1 MVHGADTKWGKAVST
16 TGKQNL
22 LEELRVAIATTDE
35 RFIRDE
41 RLLPERE
48 LSEFFGVGRRAVRE
62 ALNELEGEG
71 LLFRKQ
77 GLGTFVREVG
87 PKSTSLQSLTNRT
100 SPQDI
105 IEVRLEI
112 EPVLAR
118 LAATRATP
126 NDIDQMELFI
136 RRAAQA
142 TSPREYEQW
151 DSAFHTK
158 IAESVRN
165 TMFWGVFR
173 LINSVRKEQHWVSS
187 RTRVFTEGVSEEMV
201 RQHDAIVAAIAARDP
216 ESAERA
222 MRDHISTAG
231 LRISQS
237 ISGAS

>member
-1 MVHGADTKWGKAVST
+1 MSTRNKQSLLDT
-16 TGKQNL
+16 
-22 LEELRVAIATTDE
+22 LRAAIEATDE
-35 RFIRDE
+35 RFIREE

-48 LSEFFGVGRRAVRE
+48 LSDRFGVGRRAVRE

-87 PKSTSLQSLTNRT
+87 PKSTSLKSLTNRT
-100 SPQDI
+100 SPHDI

-118 LAATRATP
+118 FAATRATP
-126 NDIDQMELFI
+126 KDIDQMKLFV

-142 TSPREYEQW
+142 ATPREYERW

-173 LINSVRKEQHWVSS
+173 LINSVRKEQHWVNS
-187 RTRVFTEGVSEEMV
+187 RTRVFTRGVSEEMV
-201 RQHDAIVAAIAARDP
+201 RQHNAIVASIAARDP
-216 ESAERA
+216 QAAEDA
-222 MRDHISTAG
+222 MRDHIATAG
-231 LRISQS
+231 VRISQS
-237 ISGAS
+237 IVESL

>member
-1 MVHGADTKWGKAVST
+1 MPTRAKQDLLDT
-16 TGKQNL
+16 
-22 LEELRVAIATTDE
+22 LRAAIETTDE
-35 RFIRDE
+35 RFITDE

-48 LSEFFGVGRRAVRE
+48 LSEQLGVGRRAVRE

-87 PKSTSLQSLTNRT
+87 PKSTSLKSLTNRT
-100 SPQDI
+100 SPHDI

-126 NDIDQMELFI
+126 NDIDQMKLFI

-142 TSPREYEQW
+142 TTPREYEQW

-173 LINSVRKEQHWVSS
+173 LINSVRKEQHWVNS
-187 RTRVFTEGVSEEMV
+187 RTRVFTQGVSEEMV
-201 RQHDAIVAAIAARDP
+201 RQHDAIVAAIAARNAVA
-216 ESAERA
+216 AEEA
-222 MRDHISTAG
+222 MRVHISTAG

-237 ISGAS
+237 MPDLATM

>member
-1 MVHGADTKWGKAVST
+1 MQTKAKLT
-16 TGKQNL
+16 L
-22 LEELRVAIATTDE
+22 LAELRAAIETTDE
-35 RFIRDE
+35 RFITDE
-41 RLLPERE
+41 KLLPERE
-48 LSEFFGVGRRAVRE
+48 LSERLGVGRRAVRE

-87 PKSTSLQSLTNRT
+87 PKSTSLKSLTNRT
-100 SPQDI
+100 SPHDI

-118 LAATRATP
+118 FAATRATP
-126 NDIDQMELFI
+126 NDIEQMKLFV

-142 TSPREYEQW
+142 DGPREYEQW

-173 LINSVRKEQHWVSS
+173 LINSVRKEQHWVNS
-187 RTRVFTEGVSEEMV
+187 RTRVFTRGVSDEMV
-201 RQHDAIVAAIAARDP
+201 RQHDAIVTAIATRNPQA
-216 ESAERA
+216 AEEA
-222 MRDHISTAG
+222 MRAHIATAG
-231 LRISQS
+231 VRISQS
-237 ISGAS
+237 IDEGS

>member
-1 MVHGADTKWGKAVST
+1 VQTKA
-16 TGKQNL
+16 KQNL
-22 LEELRVAIATTDE
+22 LNNLREAIETTDE
-35 RFIRDE
+35 RFITDE
-41 RLLPERE
+41 KLLPERE
-48 LSEFFGVGRRAVRE
+48 LSERLGVGRRAVRE
-62 ALNELEGEG
+62 ALNDLEGEG

-87 PKSTSLQSLTNRT
+87 AKSTSLKSLTNKT
-100 SPQDI
+100 SPHDI

-118 LAATRATP
+118 LAAIRATP
-126 NDIDQMELFI
+126 KDIEQMKLFV

-142 TSPREYEQW
+142 ASPREYEQW

-187 RTRVFTEGVSEEMV
+187 RTRVFTKGVSEEMV
-201 RQHDAIVAAIAARDP
+201 RQHEAIVAAIAARNP
-216 ESAERA
+216 QAAEEA
-222 MRDHISTAG
+222 MRAHISTAG
-231 LRISQS
+231 VRISQTV
-237 ISGAS
+237 AEAEH

>member
-1 MVHGADTKWGKAVST
+1 MGKAVST
-16 TGKQNL
+16 TAKQNL

-237 ISGAS
+237 ISGTS

>member
-1 MVHGADTKWGKAVST
+1 MPVKA
-16 TGKQNL
+16 KQNL
-22 LEELRVAIATTDE
+22 LDELRAAIATTDE
-35 RFIRDE
+35 RFITDE

-48 LSEFFGVGRRAVRE
+48 LSEHFGIGRRAVRE

-87 PKSTSLQSLTNRT
+87 PKSTSLKSLTNRT
-100 SPQDI
+100 SPHDL

-118 LAATRATP
+118 FAATRATP
-126 NDIDQMELFI
+126 NDIDQMRLFI
-136 RRAAQA
+136 RKAAQA

-173 LINSVRKEQHWVSS
+173 LINSVRKEHHWVSS
-187 RTRVFTEGVSEEMV
+187 RTRVFTKGVSEEMV
-201 RQHDAIVAAIAARDP
+201 RQHEAIVAAIAARDP
-216 ESAERA
+216 HAAEQA
-222 MRDHISTAG
+222 MHVHIATAG
-231 LRISQS
+231 VRISQS
-237 ISGAS
+237 IGDAP

>member
-1 MVHGADTKWGKAVST
+1 MVRTPMGKAVST
-16 TGKQNL
+16 TAKQNL